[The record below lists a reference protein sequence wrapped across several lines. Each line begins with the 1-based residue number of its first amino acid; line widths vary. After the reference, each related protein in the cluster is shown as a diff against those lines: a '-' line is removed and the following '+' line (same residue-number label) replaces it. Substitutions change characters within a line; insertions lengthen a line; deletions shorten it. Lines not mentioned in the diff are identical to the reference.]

1 MENVIIL
8 TDDERDI
15 FEQHFREHNES
26 LMSENKYSEMIAF
39 DFHIDSI
46 AFDGTGFVISG
57 RTRRPELADKISED
71 NIPRN
76 VNWEGEAQSIRMSSV
91 DESIR
96 RISMAAIREI
106 QIKRLGI

>member
-46 AFDGTGFVISG
+46 AFDGADFVISG
-57 RTRRPELADKISED
+57 RTRRPELAEKISAD
-71 NIPRN
+71 NIPKM
-76 VNWEGEAQSIRMSSV
+76 NWEGEEQSIRMSCV
-91 DESIR
+91 DEAIR
-96 RISMAAIREI
+96 NISTAAIREI